1 MNLTQLKYF
10 IEIYETQSITIA
22 ANNLFVTQPTLS
34 LSLKKF
40 EETLGTRLFIRS
52 GNEYLL
58 TEHGEIVYNEGKA
71 ILQKIDQL
79 NQTLEEA
86 RNTSEEETIRLGM
99 TTLYSL
105 QFMNEISTYMAT
117 HPKVKLSI
125 VQDGSYRLQQM
136 LANNLLDIALV
147 SMPNFQANKI
157 NIEPLTTSTKGY
169 TIYVVL
175 PKTNPLAKRA
185 SLTFKDLEAQR
196 FSSLTENFII
206 GRMLL
211 ARTRELGQEANVVA
225 FHNDLQILL
234 HSLVQSDSICLLP
247 IEYNRIYH
255 FDDLQWVP
263 LDDKY
268 NYYQIG
274 IGTPKNRPQTHN
286 IIEFIEILKEN

>member
-22 ANNLFVTQPTLS
+22 SNNLFVTQPTLS

-79 NQTLEEA
+79 NQTLELSKNNCE
-86 RNTSEEETIRLGM
+86 NETIRLGM

-125 VQDGSYRLQQM
+125 AQDGSYQLQHM

-147 SMPNFQANKI
+147 SMPNFQASKI

-169 TIYVVL
+169 TVYVVL

-185 SLTFKDLEAQR
+185 SLTFKDLEGQR
-196 FSSLTENFII
+196 FSSLTEDFII

-211 ARTRELGQEANVVA
+211 ERTRELGHEANVVA

-234 HSLVQSDSICLLP
+234 HSLIQSDSICLLP
-247 IEYNRIYH
+247 VEYNRIYH
-255 FDDLQWVP
+255 FDDLQWIP

-268 NYYQIG
+268 NYYPIG
-274 IGTPKNRPQTHN
+274 IATPKDRPQSQN
-286 IIEFIEILKEN
+286 ITEFIEVLKKN